1 MIKEELKKLFNADV
15 QPFEKN
21 DITTSVLSD
30 FDNLIL
36 DLIDEEKFSSEI
48 LDVYKRFVVMKQE
61 APDSMKV
68 NLFTTIRNFAKDLIS
83 NKIFIEAFVLY
94 RFLIVKSELIPDDYS
109 TIAENLVKI
118 NAPKLAKNFMTIYA
132 TKEQNK
138 VLMFLTLANFYN
150 LQIGDYRKAI
160 KYYEKYVE
168 IDKTKAVIY
177 SILGN
182 LYSKV
187 YGDSSISEQI
197 FYFEKAYK
205 LNPTSRLVLHA
216 LAFAYEKNRNQDKA
230 DKFYKEILNNNPT
243 EIDYYNYG
251 SFLISCGNFV
261 QGHKYFRYRFLIDDE
276 NLKYPIDNS
285 FSKKWDLVSD
295 ISDKTLLVHYEQGFG
310 DTFMYCRF
318 IPLLKKFARK
328 IIFVVQDNLFYLIKN
343 SPIISDGIE
352 VLSDKTSVRNIYYDY
367 DMALLDAPFVLKTTT
382 TSIPYPQ
389 GYLTVNAPE
398 VKTYASKYLK
408 NKSNLKI
415 GIAYS
420 GDKNAN
426 YSGRDIDLK
435 KFNIITNLE
444 NVNVYSL
451 QVGSEIENPKIIDLG
466 NTFNDFTDTACAIKN
481 MDIVISTD
489 NVILN
494 LAGALGVKTL
504 GLFNKQTNF
513 RWFKTTGENVG
524 WYNSVKPLQACV
536 QNDWTTVFPQVV
548 NILSEYHS

>member
-216 LAFAYEKNRNQDKA
+216 LAFAYEKIRNQDKA

-328 IIFVVQDNLFYLIKN
+328 IIFVVQDNLFDLIKN
-343 SPIISDGIE
+343 SPIISNGIE

-536 QNDWTTVFPQVV
+536 QDDWTTVFSQVV

>member
-1 MIKEELKKLFNADV
+1 MIKEELKKLFDADI
-15 QPFEKN
+15 QPIEKN
-21 DITTSVLSD
+21 DIPASILNE

-36 DLIDEEKFSSEI
+36 NLVDEEKFSSEV
-48 LDVYKRFVVMKQE
+48 LDVYKKFVVMKQE
-61 APDSMKV
+61 SPDSMKA

-83 NKIFIEAFVLY
+83 NNIFIEAFVLY

-109 TIAENLVKI
+109 TIAENLVKL
-118 NAPKLAKNFMTIYA
+118 NAKELAQNFMTIYA
-132 TKEQNK
+132 SKEQNK

-150 LQIGDYRKAI
+150 LQIGDYKKAI

-168 IDKTKAVIY
+168 IDKTKSVIY

-197 FYFEKAYK
+197 FYFEKAYA

-216 LAFAYEKNRNQDKA
+216 LAFAYEKTGNKA
-230 DKFYKEILNNNPT
+230 KANKFYKEILNNNPT

-251 SFLISCGNFV
+251 AFLISCGDFI

-285 FSKKWDLVSD
+285 ISKKWDLVSD

-328 IIFVVQDNLFYLIKN
+328 IIFVVQDNLFDLIKN

-367 DMALLDAPFVLKTTT
+367 DMALLDAPFVLKTNIN
-382 TSIPYPQ
+382 SIPYPQ
-389 GYLTVNAPE
+389 GYLTVNKQD
-398 VKTYASKYLK
+398 VKNYALKYLK
-408 NKSNLKI
+408 NTSNLKI

-435 KFNIITNLE
+435 KFNIITSLE
-444 NVNVYSL
+444 NVDVYSL
-451 QVGSEIENPKIIDLG
+451 QVASEIDNPKIVDLG
-466 NTFNDFTDTACAIKN
+466 KTFNNFTDTACAIKN
-481 MDIVISTD
+481 MDIIISTD

-494 LAGALGVKTL
+494 LTGALGIKTL

-513 RWFKTTGENVG
+513 RWFKTNGENVS
-524 WYNSVKPLQACV
+524 WYNSVKPLQTSV
-536 QNDWTTVFPQVV
+536 QDDWTTVFSQVV

>member
-1 MIKEELKKLFNADV
+1 
-15 QPFEKN
+15 
-21 DITTSVLSD
+21 
-30 FDNLIL
+30 
-36 DLIDEEKFSSEI
+36 
-48 LDVYKRFVVMKQE
+48 
-61 APDSMKV
+61 MKV

-109 TIAENLVKI
+109 TIAENLVKLD
-118 NAPKLAKNFMTIYA
+118 AKELAQNFMTIYA
-132 TKEQNK
+132 SKEQNK

-150 LQIGDYRKAI
+150 LQIGDYKKAI

-177 SILGN
+177 SIIGN

-187 YGDSSISEQI
+187 YGDSSILEQI
-197 FYFEKAYK
+197 FYFEKAYA

-216 LAFAYEKNRNQDKA
+216 LAFAYEKIGNKDKA

-251 SFLISCGNFV
+251 AFLISCGDFV

-285 FSKKWDLVSD
+285 ISKKWDLVSD

-318 IPLLKKFARK
+318 IPLLKNFARK
-328 IIFVVQDNLFYLIKN
+328 IIFVVQDNLFDLIKN

-367 DMALLDAPFVLKTTT
+367 DMALLDAPFVLKTTIN
-382 TSIPYPQ
+382 SIPYPQ
-389 GYLTVNAPE
+389 GYLTVNE
-398 VKTYASKYLK
+398 QNIENYALKYLK
-408 NKSNLKI
+408 NTSNLKI

-435 KFNIITNLE
+435 KFNIITGLE
-444 NVNVYSL
+444 NIDVYSL
-451 QVGSEIENPKIIDLG
+451 QVGLEVDNPKIVDLG
-466 NTFNDFTDTACAIKN
+466 KTFNNFTDTACAIKN
-481 MDIVISTD
+481 MDIIISTD

-504 GLFNKQTNF
+504 GLFNKQINF
-513 RWFKTTGENVG
+513 RWFKTNGENVG
-524 WYNSVKPLQACV
+524 WYNNVKPLQTSV
-536 QNDWTTVFPQVV
+536 QDDWTTVFSQVV

>member
-48 LDVYKRFVVMKQE
+48 LDVYKKFVVMKQE

-216 LAFAYEKNRNQDKA
+216 LAFAYEKIRNQDKA

-328 IIFVVQDNLFYLIKN
+328 IIFVVQDSLFDLIKN

-536 QNDWTTVFPQVV
+536 QDDWTTVFPQVV

>member
-48 LDVYKRFVVMKQE
+48 LDVYKKFVVMKQE

-216 LAFAYEKNRNQDKA
+216 LAFAYEKNMNQDKA

-328 IIFVVQDNLFYLIKN
+328 IIFVVQDNLFDLIKN

-536 QNDWTTVFPQVV
+536 QDDWTTVFSQVV